1 MRYIIFTMTF
11 LFALSLNAQKDYKSN
26 PNSKYKEYRSIYNA
40 QVECLGVG
48 SSGVYSL
55 KVGVS
60 QRKKKVDYDKA
71 KRAAV
76 FSVIFNGVP
85 GGSNGCYSQDP
96 ILEPDA
102 FEENFAYFK
111 DFFDTGKFMQFV
123 SLSNE
128 EYTQSIKMKKG
139 WKLRMDVII
148 NYEQLTQKLKK
159 DGLYK
164 GLDSFF

>member
-1 MRYIIFTMTF
+1 MRYILSFLAFF
-11 LFALSLNAQKDYKSN
+11 LFVDLNSQQAYKSN

-40 QVECLGVG
+40 QVECIAVG
-48 SSGVYSL
+48 SPGTFAL

-85 GGSNGCYSQDP
+85 GGSNGCYPQDP
-96 ILEPDA
+96 LLNEDA
-102 FEENFAYFK
+102 FEKNFAYFQ
-111 DFFDTGKFMQFV
+111 DFFDTGKFVQFV

-128 EYTQSIKMKKG
+128 EYIESIKMKKG
-139 WKLRMDVII
+139 YKLRMDVVIRYD
-148 NYEQLTQKLKK
+148 NLKEKLKR
-159 DGLYK
+159 DGMLS
-164 GLDSFF
+164 GLDSYF